1 MLLIL
6 VLLLLLLLL
15 KSVSRL
21 RLYNRPLAGPTLRK
35 ERLGIARATPFV
47 VAFTIQD
54 NGHK

>member
-1 MLLIL
+1 MLLI
-6 VLLLLLLLL
+6 LLLLLLL
-15 KSVSRL
+15 KCVSRL
-21 RLYNRPLAGPTLRK
+21 RLYNRTLARPTLRK